1 MRPTRRREGEGAA
14 QRSTGTEEEGTRDE
28 EEDEADGRAATAQ
41 AATPQREEGEE
52 REQPAATTQSID
64 GEREKVPRPAQAVNR
79 PKRKNRGQ
87 PVYFAQEKK
96 RQATTHDG
104 RRKRGMV
111 RIRYV
116 DNGSGK
122 GRVALEQTVAVG
134 RVYMDGMERQ
144 VEKVRDAGRPP
155 GDPG

>member
-1 MRPTRRREGEGAA
+1 ME
-14 QRSTGTEEEGTRDE
+14 
-28 EEDEADGRAATAQ
+28 GRAATAQ

-52 REQPAATTQSID
+52 REQPTATTQQSI
-64 GEREKVPRPAQAVNR
+64 GARKEEKVPRPAQAVNR

-96 RQATTHDG
+96 RQATTNDG
-104 RRKRGMV
+104 RRKRGMA
-111 RIRYV
+111 RIRYI

-134 RVYMDGMERQ
+134 RVYMDRMEQQ